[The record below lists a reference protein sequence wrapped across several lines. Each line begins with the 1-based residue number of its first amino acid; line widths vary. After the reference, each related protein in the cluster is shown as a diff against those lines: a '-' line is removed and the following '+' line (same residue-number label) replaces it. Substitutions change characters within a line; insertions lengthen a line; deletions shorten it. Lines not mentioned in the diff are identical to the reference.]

1 MTPHLLNRSTTS
13 SNVASKGKRTKTAV
27 FLDFRSGSVAVL
39 VFAALAPLPRF
50 IDGPDCPTVLEV

>member
-27 FLDFRSGSVAVL
+27 FLDFRSGSGAVL